1 MKAIVCRA
9 AQTMRT
15 VLLPALAGFSLLLPA
30 AASLAQ
36 QVVKVGAVLPLTGP
50 AASLGA
56 LSREGVL
63 AAAKYINDNGG
74 IKALNGAKIEPVIRD
89 HAGKPDVARATA
101 QSLIED
107 EKVVAILGFQT
118 SDVSIVGSQACAIAG
133 VPCLSVDATT
143 VMTERG
149 QGSVYRVFPS
159 IAQYGT
165 ALVSAAADFGT
176 APGTKVAIL
185 TVQGALGQ
193 ASAAAIKAAAEQKG
207 WSVVAN
213 IDYPAGST
221 RDFIPLATSLK
232 SSGAQVVFALSY
244 GEAPQVVQAMKQIAY
259 RPQVFGVS
267 AGFATQ
273 AFMTTLKEDANFIY
287 VSAGFSPDL
296 ADKSPS
302 LNQLVAAFAAANN
315 GAKPGVD
322 FFQYLSLM
330 TVLKAGL
337 EKAGSTDKVK
347 LNAAL
352 HSLELKFG
360 DPLVATVGGVKFN
373 ATGDNV
379 GVQAPV
385 LQIQDAKQVIV
396 WPPAVATAKPQ
407 KTPASW

>member
-1 MKAIVCRA
+1 MKPIAFRA
-9 AQTMRT
+9 GPIMRT
-15 VLLPALAGFSLLLPA
+15 LLPVLAFSILLPA
-30 AASLAQ
+30 AVRAQ
-36 QVVKVGAVLPLTGP
+36 QVIKVGAVLPLTGP

-56 LSREGVL
+56 MSREGVL
-63 AAAKYINDNGG
+63 AAAKFINDNGG

-89 HAGKPDVARATA
+89 HAGKADVARATA

-143 VMTERG
+143 VITERG

-165 ALVSAAADFGT
+165 ALVSAASDFGMS
-176 APGTKVAIL
+176 AGTKVAIL
-185 TVQGALGQ
+185 TVQGALGT
-193 ASAAAIKAAAEQKG
+193 ASAAAIKAAAEQRG
-207 WSVVAN
+207 WNVVAN
-213 IDYPAGST
+213 IDYPAGTT
-221 RDFIPLATSLK
+221 RDFVPLATSLK
-232 SSGAQVVFALSY
+232 SSGAQAVFALSY
-244 GEAPQVVQAMKQIAY
+244 GEAPQVLQAMQQVAY
-259 RPQVFGVS
+259 RPQVYGVS

-273 AFMTTLKEDANFIY
+273 AFITTLKQDANFVH

-296 ADKSPS
+296 AEKSPT
-302 LNQLVAAFAAANN
+302 LAQLVAAYSAANS

-330 TVLKAGL
+330 TVLKSGL
-337 EKAGSTDKVK
+337 ENAGSTDKVK

-352 HSLELKFG
+352 HALEMKFG

-373 ATGDNV
+373 ASGDNIA
-379 GVQAPV
+379 VQAPV

-396 WPPAVATAKPQ
+396 WPPSVATAKTQ